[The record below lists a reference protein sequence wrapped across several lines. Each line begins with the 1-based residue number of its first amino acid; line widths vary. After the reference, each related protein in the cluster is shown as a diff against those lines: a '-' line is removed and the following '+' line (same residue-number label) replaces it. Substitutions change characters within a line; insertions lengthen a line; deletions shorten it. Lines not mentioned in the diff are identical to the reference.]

1 MQYDVTIG
9 GRTRRVLVQRA
20 GARWRVT
27 LDGAVHLVDAAP
39 VGAAGLSLLIG
50 ADDGATPVRGVRAVV
65 AARPTAGDVDVH
77 VNGQAVAATVRPAGA
92 RRSRGG
98 GADGAAG
105 PQRVVAPMPGKVVR
119 VLVAAGDAV
128 AARQG
133 LVVVEA
139 MKMENE
145 LRAARAGRVATV
157 AVAEGQS
164 VDAGALLA
172 VVE

>member
-1 MQYDVTIG
+1 MQYDIEIG
-9 GRTRRVLVQRA
+9 GRIRRVVVQRA
-20 GARWRVT
+20 GSRWRVT
-27 LDGAVHLVDAAP
+27 LDGTPHLVDAEP
-39 VGAAGLSLLIG
+39 VGAATWSLLVG
-50 ADDGATPVRGVRAVV
+50 PDDGRTPTRSVQAVV
-65 AARPTAGDVDVH
+65 APRLVPGELDVH
-77 VNGQAVAATVRPAGA
+77 VNGRPVAATIRPAGTG
-92 RRSRGG
+92 RRRGG
-98 GADGAAG
+98 SAAG
-105 PQRVVAPMPGKVVR
+105 ASGPQKVVAPMPGKVVR

-145 LRAARAGRVATV
+145 LKAARAGRVVSV
-157 AVAEGQS
+157 AVVEGQS

>member
-1 MQYDVTIG
+1 MQYDIEIG
-9 GRTRRVLVQRA
+9 GRIRRVVVQRA

-27 LDGAVHLVDAAP
+27 LDGTPHLVDAAP
-39 VGAAGLSLLIG
+39 VGAATLSLLI
-50 ADDGATPVRGVRAVV
+50 APDDGRTPTRSVQAVV
-65 AARPTAGDVDVH
+65 APRPVPGDLDVH
-77 VNGQAVAATVRPAGA
+77 VNGRPVAATLRPAGA
-92 RRSRGG
+92 GRRRGA

-105 PQRVVAPMPGKVVR
+105 PQKVVAPMPGKVVR
-119 VLVAAGDAV
+119 VLVAAGDVV

-145 LRAARAGRVATV
+145 LRAARAGRVVSV